1 MDGFMQLVRLVRRKL
16 GDNSS
21 GLPAAGDMRNGE
33 DYEALLL
40 LLLLLNLLLLIQQ
53 LLLLLL
59 VLLVSRKN
67 NAHENG
73 RKNGR
78 GSESWWC

>member
-1 MDGFMQLVRLVRRKL
+1 MDGFLQLVRLVRKKME
-16 GDNSS
+16 DNSS
-21 GLPAAGDMRNGE
+21 GLPAGDMRKGE

-40 LLLLLNLLLLIQQ
+40 LFLLLLLLLLIQQ
-53 LLLLLL
+53 LLLVLL

-67 NAHENG
+67 AHEDG

-78 GSESWWC
+78 GSEWRC

>member
-1 MDGFMQLVRLVRRKL
+1 MQLVRLVRRKL

-40 LLLLLNLLLLIQQ
+40 LLLLLLLLNLLLLIQQ

-67 NAHENG
+67 AHEDG

-78 GSESWWC
+78 GSEWRC

>member
-16 GDNSS
+16 GDKSS
-21 GLPAAGDMRNGE
+21 GLPAGDMRKGE

-40 LLLLLNLLLLIQQ
+40 LLLFLLLLVLLIQQ

-59 VLLVSRKN
+59 LLLVCRK
-67 NAHENG
+67 NAHEDG
-73 RKNGR
+73 RKKGR
-78 GSESWWC
+78 GSEWRL